1 MTKAREHWGSKI
13 GFLMAAA
20 GSAIGLGSLWR
31 FPYIVS
37 QNGGGVFILLYIVF
51 VFALVL
57 PIFMSELI
65 VGRRSQKSPIL
76 AYAALSHQSRNWRV
90 AGWLNV
96 INAFLILSF
105 YTVVA
110 GWTLNYTLMS
120 LCQFTAG
127 KTDAEI
133 SGFFDILYKA
143 PGLNIL
149 WQLVF
154 TLLTGGVILGGVRKG
169 IEYWSKILMPALF
182 IFLIAL
188 VIYTTTL
195 SGFGKAMHFLFAL
208 DFSAL
213 KPSSILEAL
222 GMAFFT
228 MSVGFGIIVT
238 YGSYMKP
245 DENISQTSLLVALM
259 TVVVSLLTVIMIF
272 PVVFTFGMEAAEGPG
287 LVFKTLPILFAKLP
301 GTLLVSTLFFL
312 LLAFTALT
320 SSISLLEELVATV
333 MDMFGWTRRK
343 AVAILCGA
351 VFLMGI
357 PSALAGSGIF
367 LSDWKS
373 VYGKD
378 FFATL
383 DYLTGSWLMPI
394 GGILISIFVGWF
406 LDKKLCFDEL
416 LSGSG
421 KKYIRFFFPLWRFI
435 IRYIAPVA
443 IFIIMLQKADV
454 INIDKWL
461 SS

>member
-37 QNGGGVFILLYIVF
+37 QNGGGAFILLYILFVF
-51 VFALVL
+51 VLVL

-76 AYAALSHQSRNWRV
+76 AYAALSRQSKNWRV
-90 AGWLNV
+90 VGWLNV

-120 LCQFTAG
+120 LCQFTVG

-133 SGFFDILYKA
+133 SGLFDILYKA

-182 IFLIAL
+182 IFLIGL
-188 VIYTTTL
+188 VIYGTTL
-195 SGFGKAMHFLFAL
+195 SGFGEAMRFLFTV

-213 KPSSILEAL
+213 KPSSILDAL
-222 GMAFFT
+222 GIAFFT
-228 MSVGFGIIVT
+228 MSVGIGIIVT

-245 DENISQTSLLVALM
+245 DENISQTSLIVALM
-259 TVVVSLLTVIMIF
+259 TVAVSLLAVMMIF
-272 PVVFTFGMEAAEGPG
+272 PIVFTFGMEAAEGPG
-287 LVFKTLPILFAKLP
+287 LVFRTLPVLFAKLP
-301 GTLLVSTLFFL
+301 GTLFISTLFFL
-312 LLAFTALT
+312 LLAFTALS
-320 SSISLLEELVATV
+320 SSISLLEELAATV
-333 MDMFGWTRRK
+333 MDMFGWTRKK
-343 AVAILCGA
+343 AVGILCGA
-351 VFLMGI
+351 VFLMGM
-357 PSALAGSGIF
+357 PSALSGSGLF
-367 LSDWKS
+367 LSEWKS
-373 VYGKD
+373 IYGKD
-378 FFATL
+378 FFTTL
-383 DYLTGSWLMPI
+383 DYVTGSWLMPI
-394 GGILISIFVGWF
+394 GGLLLSIFVGWF

-416 LSGSG
+416 LSGS
-421 KKYIRFFFPLWRFI
+421 KKRCIRFFLPLWRFI

-443 IFIIMLQKADV
+443 IFLIMLQKADV
-454 INIDKWL
+454 INIDTWL
-461 SS
+461 FS